1 MWPLQYYD
9 SNRAFQSV
17 GAILP
22 SCWRLRRQRGF
33 FCMLCVFLLGKAEQK
48 HTQHAF
54 SFVRERSSRGWD
66 GSIAPTDLILQFA
79 ACGGGQ
85 KEGKGVF
92 RGYPEPQQGRCAP
105 C

>member
-22 SCWRLRRQRGF
+22 SCWRRSRQRGF
-33 FCMLCVFLLGKAEQK
+33 FCMLCVFLLGFAEQK

-54 SFVRERSSRGWD
+54 SFGRERSARGWD
-66 GSIAPTDLILQFA
+66 GSIAPTVINGFPTRSHFVAYRLDIQNNFS
-79 ACGGGQ
+79 
-85 KEGKGVF
+85 KSMYRV
-92 RGYPEPQQGRCAP
+92 
-105 C
+105 